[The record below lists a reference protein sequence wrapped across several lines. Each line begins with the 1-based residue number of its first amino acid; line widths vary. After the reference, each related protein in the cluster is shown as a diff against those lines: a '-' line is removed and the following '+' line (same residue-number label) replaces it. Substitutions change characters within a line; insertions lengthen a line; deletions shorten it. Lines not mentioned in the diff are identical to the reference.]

1 MVFQTL
7 LKMLLDLRI
16 HRTTENCEQAMGIH
30 VLEREITSCCQ
41 EFACKELFVFRKC
54 LQLG

>member
-7 LKMLLDLRI
+7 LKIIIDLRI
-16 HRTTENCEQAMGIH
+16 HQTTENCEQAMGSH
-30 VLEREITSCCQ
+30 MLKEDTSWCH
-41 EFACKELFVFRKC
+41 ESAFEELFRER